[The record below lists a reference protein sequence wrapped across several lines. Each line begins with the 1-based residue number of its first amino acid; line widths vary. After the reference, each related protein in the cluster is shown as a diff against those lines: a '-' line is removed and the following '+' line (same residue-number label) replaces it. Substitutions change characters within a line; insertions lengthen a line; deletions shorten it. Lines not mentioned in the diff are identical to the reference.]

1 MIKKILL
8 SQLSL
13 ELPNIRFWLILTFAI
28 GILVG
33 FQTANLEKII
43 LLLFAILFGILS
55 SIFLKKNN
63 VKKII
68 INVILFFLLGI
79 AVSFF
84 KILTTTDI
92 NKTDFGTGKANFNAK
107 IFSIIFITFI
117 IWKNVIFNRAD

>member
-1 MIKKILL
+1 MIRKILL

-13 ELPNIRFWLILTFAI
+13 EMPNIRFWFILIFATGILT
-28 GILVG
+28 G

-79 AVSFF
+79 AVSFLLVRR
-84 KILTTTDI
+84 ILMPKLRILDWQMMFLI
-92 NKTDFGTGKANFNAK
+92 
-107 IFSIIFITFI
+107 
-117 IWKNVIFNRAD
+117 